1 MKLLIPLAVTA
12 LMLAGCGQ
20 EQTTSTP
27 PQSSETSTA
36 VLTAAGEQTVEL
48 SCATCIYKMSDVAGC
63 KLAAKVAGQAMLV
76 DGPSIDLHE
85 HNLCSGTTQAKVVG
99 KVESGKFIASNITIE

>member
-1 MKLLIPLAVTA
+1 MKLSIPLAVTA

-48 SCATCIYKMSDVAGC
+48 SCATCIYNST
-63 KLAAKVAGQAMLV
+63 V
-76 DGPSIDLHE
+76 DLPFGTYWRGYSRGTPTS
-85 HNLCSGTTQAKVVG
+85 SGRTTHCPRCRDDR
-99 KVESGKFIASNITIE
+99 GKFR